1 VRGRLPLAETE
12 IFKLT
17 HYPISARRHTHA
29 ESEVHAR
36 AVGCQTSFGLA
47 KGTAMTDETETLFS
61 YGTLREEKVQLSVFG
76 RRVQGDADSI
86 VGYRLESNKITDPN
100 AIAISGTDAHTI
112 LRPTGDDADQ
122 IAGMA
127 LRITKEE
134 LKRADAYEDATYS
147 RVQAKLRSGSR
158 AWVYVKV

>member
-1 VRGRLPLAETE
+1 M
-12 IFKLT
+12 
-17 HYPISARRHTHA
+17 
-29 ESEVHAR
+29 
-36 AVGCQTSFGLA
+36 
-47 KGTAMTDETETLFS
+47 AMTDETETLFC

-76 RRVQGDADSI
+76 RRVHGDADSI
-86 VGYRLESNKITDPN
+86 VGYRLESNRITDAK

-122 IAGMA
+122 IAGTA

-134 LKRADAYEDATYS
+134 LKRADAYEDATYK
-147 RVQAKLRSGSR
+147 RVEAKLRSGSR